1 MPENCPYNCNKGRIF
16 DSATHTF
23 IPCPHCL
30 GIVSE
35 LTSSKREENT
45 QEIDLLDKL
54 CIPDMYR
61 DAKFNPETF
70 FGAQSRRTF
79 AASTFR
85 PVLEKLVSIEDSVKR
100 SRVLRESCYFYCGIP
115 DAESTYAY
123 VYYILRLAVKFGLS
137 AVPFASLM
145 DLHEVR
151 FRTPE
156 TSRLYSN
163 LTWYDYTTADV
174 CFLCSTAKAGDN
186 EFVLL
191 ADLLQERARRGLP
204 TYIIGYWTRETL
216 KKQRATIT
224 YLFSDDEIRLST
236 LSYFGVQT
244 ERALRD
250 SNGDT
255 NAGYSQRN
263 TRYTTASAGI
273 VNALAMAGNVQN
285 NTFGASGAQNSGLGI
300 ANPSSGGLGVANPP
314 SGGLGVAN
322 NAQIGAAPPSMGIIA
337 QPSDTNHA
345 STSITAP
352 PHVAEQPSSNLMG
365 VSPRKYGY
373 NNNFGGSNS

>member
-1 MPENCPYNCNKGRIF
+1 MPESCPYNCNKGRIF
-16 DSATHTF
+16 DSSTHTF
-23 IPCPHCL
+23 IPCPHCS

-100 SRVLRESCYFYCGIP
+100 ARVLRESCYFYCGIP
-115 DAESTYAY
+115 DAENTYAY

-174 CFLCSTAKAGDN
+174 CFLCSTAKAGDS

-191 ADLLQERARRGLP
+191 ADLLQERSRRGLP

-216 KKQRATIT
+216 KKQRAMIT
-224 YLFSDDEIRLST
+224 YLFSDGDIRLST

-250 SNGDT
+250 SNGDA

-285 NTFGASGAQNSGLGI
+285 NSFGVASAQNNGLGI
-300 ANPSSGGLGVANPP
+300 ASPP
-314 SGGLGVAN
+314 SGGLGVEN
-322 NAQIGAAPPSMGIIA
+322 SGVDNAQIGAAPSSMGIIA
-337 QPSDTNHA
+337 PTSGANPANMSTVA
-345 STSITAP
+345 S

-373 NNNFGGSNS
+373 NNNFGGSNT